1 MGILVYLNWVFKLY
15 RLVGE
20 SRMIVVVTHRK
31 IYINFGKLRLHHTVT
46 HAKKNGSFAAR
57 PTTNEVRERLVT
69 VIISICKNL

>member
-46 HAKKNGSFAAR
+46 HAKK
-57 PTTNEVRERLVT
+57 T
-69 VIISICKNL
+69 VVLLRDQPRTKCVKD